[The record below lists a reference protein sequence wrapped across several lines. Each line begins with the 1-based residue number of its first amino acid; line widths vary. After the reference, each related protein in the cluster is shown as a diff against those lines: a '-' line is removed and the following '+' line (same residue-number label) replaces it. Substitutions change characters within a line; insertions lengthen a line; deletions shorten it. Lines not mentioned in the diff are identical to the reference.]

1 MKADCV
7 VVGLVYGLIL
17 LAAEVHG
24 NTAPAFL
31 WSPHDDQYAL
41 FLSFNKALD
50 SNQSFFY
57 VTRLG
62 IIHVVCTFNLF

>member
-17 LAAEVHG
+17 LVAEVHG
-24 NTAPAFL
+24 NTTPAFL

-41 FLSFNKALD
+41 LLSFNKALD
-50 SNQSFFY
+50 SSQSFYF
-57 VTRLG
+57 
-62 IIHVVCTFNLF
+62 IFLFLICH

>member
-50 SNQSFFY
+50 SNQF
-57 VTRLG
+57 LD
-62 IIHVVCTFNLF
+62 